1 MPLRIILGLS
11 ILFLAGATP
20 PATTQPITTQR
31 SDSLQ
36 QLIAQLDAP
45 EFGVRELAE
54 EKLSAMGSAIA
65 PRLQQAL
72 HSNLSDEA
80 KARLNDVLSRLEEA
94 MALHATVT
102 MHYANAPVQKI
113 LEDFA
118 AQSGGDLG
126 ISDPSVQTFTRGRIA
141 SVDLDN
147 AGFWQALRVVSDASR
162 LTPWIGQ
169 SGLTLTPEMG
179 RPVMQIDFA
188 SPYAQSSGG
197 FFIIPRVCQEL
208 RAVNYDGNQHTGS
221 MTLNLDVVPEPKLH
235 VLSAMGMDWMKECV
249 DDKGN
254 SLIAP
259 GFNRRIISPRFFNMR
274 GPRQLFWPLYANLRD
289 IPGMGTKI
297 ARLRGELTVVVRTR
311 SQVFEIDD
319 ITHARGVVKSDGEMD
334 VTVAG
339 CSKMNLNYRIDL
351 SCSGIGINPGD
362 SSVQDLI
369 SSIRLMD
376 DQGKIIPS
384 QSVNFQPSINNG
396 VGRPQTVNLMVI
408 FQPSQ
413 NTPARLQWE
422 KTLEQKKLSVPFELH
437 DLPLP

>member
-1 MPLRIILGLS
+1 
-11 ILFLAGATP
+11 
-20 PATTQPITTQR
+20 
-31 SDSLQ
+31 
-36 QLIAQLDAP
+36 
-45 EFGVRELAE
+45 
-54 EKLSAMGSAIA
+54 
-65 PRLQQAL
+65 
-72 HSNLSDEA
+72 
-80 KARLNDVLSRLEEA
+80 
-94 MALHATVT
+94 
-102 MHYANAPVQKI
+102 
-113 LEDFA
+113 
-118 AQSGGDLG
+118 
-126 ISDPSVQTFTRGRIA
+126 
-141 SVDLDN
+141 
-147 AGFWQALRVVSDASR
+147 
-162 LTPWIGQ
+162 
-169 SGLTLTPEMG
+169 
-179 RPVMQIDFA
+179 
-188 SPYAQSSGG
+188 
-197 FFIIPRVCQEL
+197 
-208 RAVNYDGNQHTGS
+208 
-221 MTLNLDVVPEPKLH
+221 
-235 VLSAMGMDWMKECV
+235 
-249 DDKGN
+249 
-254 SLIAP
+254 
-259 GFNRRIISPRFFNMR
+259 MR